1 MSLSSLQ
8 VHTSLRRVHAET
20 NYSAPPSTT
29 PPHVS
34 AACPRGQRAFQPATG
49 LWPPLGTEAPFG
61 TASTEGEGVRA
72 AQRCPDAGNLWRHPA
87 RRHAPLTIRWLS
99 PSPCHRPGG
108 EGARTKAPTPPRS
121 RRCQPARDGPRRP
134 QARARLRSAPR
145 ACGEPAAATNS
156 RTAGPGR
163 DEPSRAAPPAVTGCP
178 PVSRRPQS
186 PQVTASCP
194 VTAAARLPL
203 R

>member
-61 TASTEGEGVRA
+61 TASAEGEGVRA

-87 RRHAPLTIRWLS
+87 RRHAPLTTRWLS
-99 PSPCHRPGG
+99 PSPCHQPGG
-108 EGARTKAPTPPRS
+108 ERAPTKAPAPPRLH
-121 RRCQPARDGPRRP
+121 RCQPATGTGRGGHKPGHGSAPLPEPTESRRRP
-134 QARARLRSAPR
+134 RPHAR
-145 ACGEPAAATNS
+145 
-156 RTAGPGR
+156 PGR
-163 DEPSRAAPPAVTGCP
+163 GETSPHGLPTRLPPP
-178 PVSRRPQS
+178 PQS
-186 PQVTASCP
+186 PQVTASRP